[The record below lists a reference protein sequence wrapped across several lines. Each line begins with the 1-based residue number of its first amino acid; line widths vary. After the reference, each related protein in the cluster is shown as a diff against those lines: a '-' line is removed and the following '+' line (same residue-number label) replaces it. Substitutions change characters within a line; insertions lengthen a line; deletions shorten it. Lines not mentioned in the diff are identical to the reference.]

1 MTIAFTRTVL
11 IAWTS
16 CEPVPNTD
24 FAPAG
29 LLTFAILLLAIVVTG
44 IVAIVQTQPLLI
56 P

>member
-1 MTIAFTRTVL
+1 MTHSIHAHRFDRL
-11 IAWTS
+11 DFLR
-16 CEPVPNTD
+16 PVPNRD

-44 IVAIVQTQPLLI
+44 SVAIVQTQPLLI